1 MLLEIKNNH
10 QFYIAFIKQKKMK
23 KLFYIFALVA
33 FTLTSCDKNEVLKQT
48 IEEPTLPTFVSKLPS
63 FNADVLYVVGR
74 EYETLKDGT
83 SQKSP
88 RFKVKGN
95 VVNANT
101 MTLYEYIEMR
111 LIELYPDVAYVGMAK
126 DMEQEGTQAMQMY
139 KDYLAKR
146 KVWEESQGIF
156 REEEIETPGFT
167 SIEDEIQLMSMTPEE
182 EAKFRALNALA
193 TSSEFVTN
201 VDLENILKAKS
212 STGIQKSPQITLE
225 AALGIAVLVVG
236 VYAVIRAEI
245 CKERAENM
253 QIRTDFYGNRTD
265 LLPDA
270 FRHIYVSMMLR
281 RYLSQPTSWLIM
293 DVYQENVKIWLKNIF
308 RKIDVV
314 NNPRDKYMDYHNNNV
329 GRDTQY
335 DQFRGKWL
343 ADMHNWELWGRKVR
357 DFVNISNNGVKKN
370 WLSTTDTETVKN
382 DRNNTDKFKY
392 IWYE

>member
-1 MLLEIKNNH
+1 
-10 QFYIAFIKQKKMK
+10 MK
-23 KLFYIFALVA
+23 KLFYLIALVV
-33 FTLTSCDKNEVLKQT
+33 FTLTSCNDNEVVQKQSF
-48 IEEPTLPTFVSKLPS
+48 EEPTPPTFVSKLPS
-63 FNADVLYVVGR
+63 FNAEALYVVGR

-88 RFKVKGN
+88 KFKVKGN

-167 SIEDEIQLMSMTPEE
+167 SIEDEIKLMAMTHEE
-182 EAKFRALNALA
+182 EANFRALNALA

-201 VDLENILKAKS
+201 VDLENIFKS
-212 STGIQKSPQITLE
+212 KSNTGIQKAPQITLA
-225 AALGIAVLVVG
+225 AALGVAVVVVG

-293 DVYQENVKIWLKNIF
+293 DVYQENVKIWLKNLF

-335 DQFRGKWL
+335 DLFRDKWW
-343 ADMHNWELWGRKVR
+343 ADMHEWELWGTRVR
-357 DFVNISNNGVKKN
+357 NFVNNTNNGVKKS
-370 WLSTTDTETVKN
+370 WLSTTDIETVKN
-382 DRNNTDKFKY
+382 DRNNTDKYKY